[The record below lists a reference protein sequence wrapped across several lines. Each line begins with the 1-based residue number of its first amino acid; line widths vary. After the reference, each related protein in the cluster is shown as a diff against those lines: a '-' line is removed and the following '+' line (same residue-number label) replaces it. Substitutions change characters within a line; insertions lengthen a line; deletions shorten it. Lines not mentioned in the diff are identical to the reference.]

1 MSDILFGMSGM
12 SSLTSSQGVSLSG
25 AQTTQTSSETV
36 KRADDAIDKILKSAD
51 MEQALASRSSYYLP
65 PSNGQVMSMLWAMI
79 SPESS
84 SSVSKADIEK
94 AMYAYG
100 GNYADAT
107 ALWNRMAPEGQSRL
121 DASLFAYNYYL
132 NQAVAANLDSIQE
145 TVKDYHLQN
154 PPATTTMLGTFQ
166 AAGGT
171 GDIISYL
178 GNGSGG
184 GILV

>member
-1 MSDILFGMSGM
+1 MIN
-12 SSLTSSQGVSLSG
+12 
-25 AQTTQTSSETV
+25 V
-36 KRADDAIDKILKSAD
+36 K
-51 MEQALASRSSYYLP
+51 
-65 PSNGQVMSMLWAMI
+65 
-79 SPESS
+79 SS
-84 SSVSKADIEK
+84 SAVTQADVEK
-94 AMYAYG
+94 AIYAYG
-100 GNYADAT
+100 GNAEDAR
-107 ALWNRMAPEGQSRL
+107 ALWNSMAPEGQSSL

-154 PPATTTMLGTFQ
+154 PPATATMLGTFQ

-184 GILV
+184 ILV